1 MSQLNVCNHANIAKH
16 CKACLYIA
24 QGFGC
29 KMACVSNAMLSFAPC
44 ALGNGQLAAWD
55 ELCTDP
61 QMPLSLIP
69 SLIHT
74 SHMQNQFVRE
84 LTPQASIHRACNLKK
99 STPFKSH

>member
-1 MSQLNVCNHANIAKH
+1 
-16 CKACLYIA
+16 
-24 QGFGC
+24 
-29 KMACVSNAMLSFAPC
+29 MACVSNAMLSFAPR
-44 ALGNGQLAAWD
+44 AQGNGQLAAWD

-84 LTPQASIHRACNLKK
+84 STPQASIHRACNFKK